1 MNLNRVK
8 GDSSGVIEH
17 IVLVAM
23 LAFVAA
29 LFVHNNLLWRWDNLL
44 YDAQLSFW
52 SRSVA
57 DDIIII
63 AIDDESLNELGRW
76 PWPRSTHA
84 RLINKLEKESP
95 RAIGL
100 DIIFSEP
107 DANSPLSDVL
117 LARAMRA
124 SGKVVLPVF
133 MSQESNNSYPIEA
146 LPLPEFTEQCRSP
159 GSCAY

>member
-52 SRSVA
+52 SRTVA

-76 PWPRSTHA
+76 PWPRD
-84 RLINKLEKESP
+84 LQGQL
-95 RAIGL
+95 
-100 DIIFSEP
+100 F
-107 DANSPLSDVL
+107 
-117 LARAMRA
+117 
-124 SGKVVLPVF
+124 
-133 MSQESNNSYPIEA
+133 EA
-146 LPLPEFTEQCRSP
+146 LATFKPRMVAVDIAGGFSKSNVFDGETTS
-159 GSCAY
+159 SMA